1 MALQSVTAVAAVS
14 SHLTELAITG
24 VFTLQVWMVRALI
37 EVRANTSASKQT
49 LFGETGDN
57 GINGTVKAHSIE
69 LRDHDRRLTR
79 SETRLDVLDGGVV

>member
-1 MALQSVTAVAAVS
+1 MALQSVAAVS
-14 SHLTELAITG
+14 GHLTELAITG

-57 GINGTVKAHSIE
+57 GINGTVKQHATE
-69 LRDHDRRLTR
+69 LRDHDRRITR
-79 SETRLDVLDGGVV
+79 AEARLDTLDGGLV